1 MLAFLFSALERV
13 PAGFD
18 WLIVPV
24 AVILLALSF
33 SGRTRPLAATGF
45 LTAAAVSAALLSLI
59 LAASVFHVVGY
70 GRAVADLLLNFGPGV
85 TRDYVF
91 TLFRQNGPKLLAL
104 VPMIV
109 TAILSGVAAIY
120 LRRRERRRDAA
131 KEKRAFA
138 RCMACRID

>member
-1 MLAFLFSALERV
+1 MLAFLLTALEWI
-13 PAGFD
+13 PTGFD

-24 AVILLALSF
+24 ALVLLGLAI

-59 LAASVFHVVGY
+59 LAASVFHIVGY
-70 GRAVADLLLNFGPGV
+70 GRAIADLLLNFGPGV
-85 TRDYVF
+85 TRDYVL

-120 LRRRERRRDAA
+120 LRRRERSA
-131 KEKRAFA
+131 
-138 RCMACRID
+138 